1 MFSSVTYALFVF
13 YTYMWLCLKTPFSST
28 LYQHNEHNNN
38 HHDQWHNGLHMP
50 LIAIGGGIAA
60 ILVGLFSF
68 LKSK

>member
-1 MFSSVTYALFVF
+1 MLSSATSALICFRIYVATSQPSF
-13 YTYMWLCLKTPFSST
+13 PFTS
-28 LYQHNEHNNN
+28 YQHNEHNNN
-38 HHDQWHNGLHMP
+38 GHDQWHNGLHMP